1 MRKTS
6 CALLTGVQTCA
17 LPISISSDH
26 AAIDD
31 AVADLADA
39 SGDDAPSRADEP
51 YRRALTGIYA
61 RLAATFTH
69 FTGKPA
75 PRHVTHEGTPYA
87 TPAELRADLVA
98 IAHGLGGSG
107 GGKLG
112 RSDEHTSELQ
122 SLTRTSYA

>member
-1 MRKTS
+1 MR
-6 CALLTGVQTCA
+6 
-17 LPISISSDH
+17 ISDWSSD
-26 AAIDD
+26 
-31 AVADLADA
+31 VCSSDL
-39 SGDDAPSRADEP
+39 DEP

-112 RSDEHTSELQ
+112 SGDALGR
-122 SLTRTSYA
+122 LTRAVATFGSHPAVLDMRQNSAVH

>member
-1 MRKTS
+1 MQR
-6 CALLTGVQTCA
+6 A
-17 LPISISSDH
+17 LPSSTRPNTLFSCPTPFRSGDRDGNPFVTADSLRAALGRAFEAVLGFYLDAVHTLGAELSISSEH
-26 AAIDD
+26 AAIDE

-75 PRHVTHEGTPYA
+75 PRHVTPEGTP
-87 TPAELRADLVA
+87 
-98 IAHGLGGSG
+98 
-107 GGKLG
+107 
-112 RSDEHTSELQ
+112 
-122 SLTRTSYA
+122 

>member
-1 MRKTS
+1 MR
-6 CALLTGVQTCA
+6 
-17 LPISISSDH
+17 ISDWSSD
-26 AAIDD
+26 
-31 AVADLADA
+31 VCSSDL
-39 SGDDAPSRADEP
+39 DEP

-107 GGKLG
+107 GGQPGSGGALG
-112 RSDEHTSELQ
+112 RLIRAAEAFAFHLAVSAMRQHLAVLKRGLPEI
-122 SLTRTSYA
+122 